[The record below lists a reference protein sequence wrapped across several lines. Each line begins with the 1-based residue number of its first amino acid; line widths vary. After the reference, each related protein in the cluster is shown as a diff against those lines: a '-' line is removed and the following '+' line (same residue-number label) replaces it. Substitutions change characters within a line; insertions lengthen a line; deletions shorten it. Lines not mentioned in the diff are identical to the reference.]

1 MNKPPPV
8 APGPFFQPWPTRD
21 NPQSFRPAR
30 PNFPIQGGGGVFV
43 PPGSN
48 AVYSVDFAAIF
59 NGTKVF
65 PVTTVSQLILAAPN
79 MYRNLLY
86 IRNSGASNIFLDF
99 GQDASTLS
107 IARLE
112 PNEQLLFDTR
122 VPQDD
127 IYVIGA
133 GPSTVSIAFSV
144 IAPPS
149 P

>member
-1 MNKPPPV
+1 MNNPPV
-8 APGPFFQPWPTRD
+8 IPGPFLEPWPTRD

-30 PNFPIQGGGGVFV
+30 PNFPIQGGGGVSV
-43 PPGSN
+43 PPGST
-48 AVYSVDFAAIF
+48 AVYSVDFAAVF

-65 PVTTVSQLILAAPN
+65 PVTTDSELILSAPN
-79 MYRNLLY
+79 TYRNLLY
-86 IRNSGASNIFLDF
+86 IRNSGAAVIFIDF
-99 GQDASTLS
+99 GQDATTTS

-133 GPSTVSIAFSV
+133 APSTVSVAFSV
-144 IAPPS
+144 IAPPGV
-149 P
+149 